1 MLKRLTGG
9 NVLNLLL
16 VFVPIAMVMEWVL
29 HSPAMWIFVVACIA
43 VIPLA
48 GLMGH
53 ATEEISERVGEGL
66 GGLLNATF
74 GNAAELIIAIVA
86 LRAGLYDLVKA
97 SITGSII
104 GNVLL
109 VFGLSALVGGLK
121 FQTQRFNRTAA
132 ALGGTLLVLSAV
144 GLVVP
149 AVFHMLVGTSAPV
162 AERNLSL
169 EIAIVLM
176 AAYIASL
183 VFTLRTHKHLY
194 MGDAAVPAADGAGPD
209 VHVANEDDHG
219 HGHAPK
225 PLARSIG
232 TLVIA
237 TIGVAVMAEFLVAA
251 ATETAEVLG
260 WSEVFVG
267 VIVVAII
274 GNAAE
279 HSTAIIMAAK
289 NKMDAAINIAAGS
302 SIQIALFV
310 APLLVFLS
318 YLLAPEGRGPLDLIF
333 TPLEVLAVL
342 ASAGIM
348 ALCANDG
355 ESHWMEGIQLLAVY
369 VILGIAFF
377 FLPTEAATAGV
388 EAAGAAGAVGAPA
401 GGH

>member
-1 MLKRLTGG
+1 MLKRLFSGG
-9 NVLNLLL
+9 NALNLLL
-16 VFVPIAMVMEWVL
+16 VFVPIAMLMEWVF
-29 HSPAMWIFVVACIA
+29 HSPPMWIFVIACLGI
-43 VIPLA
+43 IPLA

-53 ATEEISERVGEGL
+53 ATEKISERVGEGL

-109 VFGLSALVGGLK
+109 VFGLSALVGGLR
-121 FQTQRFNRTAA
+121 FETQRFNRTAA
-132 ALGGTLLVLSAV
+132 GLGSTLLVLSAV

-149 AVFHMLVGTSAPV
+149 AIFHYLVGATAAE

-169 EIAIVLM
+169 EISIVLM
-176 AAYIASL
+176 ATYVASL

-194 MGDAAVPAADGAGPD
+194 MGDAAKATAEDVSAADGTHGAGAL
-209 VHVANEDDHG
+209 HAAGGAHAAAGAAAAGATHG
-219 HGHAPK
+219 AHPSMGRAVGLL
-225 PLARSIG
+225 LA
-232 TLVIA
+232 A
-237 TIGVAVMAEFLVAA
+237 TVGVAVMAEFLVGA
-251 ATETAEVLG
+251 ATETAEQLG

-289 NKMDAAINIAAGS
+289 NKMDAAINIAVGS
-302 SIQIALFV
+302 SIQVALFV

-318 YLLAPEGRGPLDLIF
+318 YFIGGRGPMDLIF
-333 TPLEVLAVL
+333 TPLEVLAV
-342 ASAGIM
+342 AVCVGIM
-348 ALCANDG
+348 AFCATDG
-355 ESHWMEGIQLLAVY
+355 ESHWMEGVQLLAVY
-369 VILGIAFF
+369 VILGIAFY
-377 FLPTEAATAGV
+377 FLPVAAT
-388 EAAGAAGAVGAPA
+388 
-401 GGH
+401 